1 MAIWHRLVLHGP
13 EQHWHYRSDL
23 EWLKGH
29 RCMAKLN
36 LKKTGRPQRTNIE
49 LEWLLPSL
57 TLILSPLIAHLRHN
71 IPRNIRTHKPCI
83 SYVRD
88 ISQPCLRQT
97 HRICSVSCSSPAA
110 PAVEESM
117 IFFKRFVYT
126 HQSHCVSD
134 PGWFFWQ
141 MMWMR
146 YSWKGSAFYWIPF
159 LFLRK
164 NTQLLGIQCI
174 LYIYRQLGYIV
185 NIYS

>member
-13 EQHWHYRSDL
+13 EQHWYYRSDL

-117 IFFKRFVYT
+117 IFFKRFFYS

-141 MMWMR
+141 MMCREIMNEVFVKR
-146 YSWKGSAFYWIPF
+146 FSILLNPIPIF
-159 LFLRK
+159 K
-164 NTQLLGIQCI
+164 KKYPAAGYTMYTI
-174 LYIYRQLGYIV
+174 YI
-185 NIYS
+185 